1 MDIKNILKENEKH
14 RKEIEELEE
23 KIEKLKEEKMKG
35 LGEFIACILPDLE
48 DDEYNNHEFQD
59 AEDEVSASDLADF
72 VKMKVFEM
80 HDTVEDR
87 LDAMA
92 DVIGFLNVWR
102 DSLSRK
108 CWREEQAKRD
118 ECRCEKNERAF

>member
-14 RKEIEELEE
+14 WKEIEELKE

-35 LGEFIACILPDLE
+35 LGDFITCILPDLE
-48 DDEYNNHEFQD
+48 DDECNNHEFQD

-80 HDTVEDR
+80 FDTTEDR
-87 LDAMA
+87 IDAMT
-92 DVIGFLNVWR
+92 DIIGFLNVWK
-102 DSLSRK
+102 DNLSRK
-108 CWREEQAKRD
+108 CWREERSKQE
-118 ECRCEKNERAF
+118 ECRCEKVWQ

>member
-1 MDIKNILKENEKH
+1 MDIKNILKENERQ
-14 RKEIEELEE
+14 RKEIEEL
-23 KIEKLKEEKMKG
+23 KDKLYELGKERKKD
-35 LGEFIACILPDLE
+35 LDDFISCILPDL
-48 DDEYNNHEFQD
+48 DDEYDNHEFQD
-59 AEDEVSASDLADF
+59 EEDEISASDIANF
-72 VKMKVFEM
+72 VRMKVFEM
-80 HDTVEDR
+80 HDTAEDR